1 MPTYTSTR
9 AANVYVKGPDRNV
22 QLYPGENEYDFYLKI
37 IPTDVTLTDH
47 DPQVNPYLLLTEVTS
62 VPQAGLAVYAYDTI
76 IILNATDAACV
87 IYANNDDDNTLSI
100 SAGATLTI
108 TNGQLWGLLTI
119 DSMGTGTVSIWGVIN
134 D

>member
-9 AANVYVKGPDRNV
+9 AASVYVQGPDRNV
-22 QLYPGENEYDFYLKI
+22 QLYVGENEYDFYLKT
-37 IPTDVTLTDH
+37 IPTDVTLTSH
-47 DPQVNPYLLLTEVTS
+47 TPQVNPYLLLAEETS
-62 VPQAGLAVYAYDTI
+62 VPQAGLDVYAYDTI
-76 IILNATDAACV
+76 IILNATDDNCV
-87 IYANNDDDNTLSI
+87 IYANDDDENTLNI